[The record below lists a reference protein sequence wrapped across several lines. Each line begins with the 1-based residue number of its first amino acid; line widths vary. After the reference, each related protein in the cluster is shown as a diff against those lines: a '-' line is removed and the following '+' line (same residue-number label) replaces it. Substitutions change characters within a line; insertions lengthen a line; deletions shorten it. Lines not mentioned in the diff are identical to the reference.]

1 MNLGRF
7 IPVLKFG
14 ETLLY
19 LVPWIFFHFYLF
31 FQERRN
37 PVPLPNPARLLKP
50 RRLKSLCWRV
60 FRELQKE
67 KCALMSIFTALK
79 LSASEGPLSTQGV
92 LLQGPINLTTMPSS
106 SILWPQSQPWK
117 KLKTITLLCLLSMCE
132 LTSPKSRRLWRS
144 CMTLMPQK

>member
-1 MNLGRF
+1 MSLGRF
-7 IPVLKFG
+7 MPVLKLG

-19 LVPWIFFHFYLF
+19 LVSWNFFRFYLF
-31 FQERRN
+31 FQERRK

-67 KCALMSIFTALK
+67 KCALTSIFTALK
-79 LSASEGPLSTQGV
+79 LSASEGPLSTQGI
-92 LLQGPINLTTMPSS
+92 LLQGAINLTTMPSS
-106 SILWPQSQPWK
+106 SILWPQSRPWK
-117 KLKTITLLCLLSMCE
+117 KLKTITLLCLLLMCE

>member
-1 MNLGRF
+1 MSLSRF
-7 IPVLKFG
+7 MRLLKFG

-19 LVPWIFFHFYLF
+19 LVSWNFFHFYLF
-31 FQERRN
+31 FQERRR
-37 PVPLPNPARLLKP
+37 PVLLPNPARLLKP

-60 FRELQKE
+60 FRELGKE
-67 KCALMSIFTALK
+67 KCALMSTFTALK

-92 LLQGPINLTTMPSS
+92 LLQGSINLTTMPSS
-106 SILWPQSQPWK
+106 SILWLQSQPWK
-117 KLKTITLLCLLSMCE
+117 KLRTITLLCLLSMCE